1 MENKGEHA
9 PVLTSMHLREW
20 DMIRTQM
27 TTLTEGRTDGQGKAE
42 MKGRGHSKERKIL
55 NKQTFGGKFS
65 LRLF

>member
-27 TTLTEGRTDGQGKAE
+27 TTLTEGRTDRPGEGRNEGQGTV
-42 MKGRGHSKERKIL
+42 KGKTDLE
-55 NKQTFGGKFS
+55 
-65 LRLF
+65 